1 MWLPF
6 LCLYFIGYLELP
18 HKTTLG
24 EHILIYTMDLSHKE
38 RRQMIMTKIINTNIK
53 AGIIKKLYRQQL
65 ITVAQYKA
73 MMAKLNRK

>member
-1 MWLPF
+1 
-6 LCLYFIGYLELP
+6 
-18 HKTTLG
+18 
-24 EHILIYTMDLSHKE
+24 
-38 RRQMIMTKIINTNIK
+38 MTKIINTNIK